1 MFRRIYI
8 FHDFQIP
15 QKLCGP
21 AGCGFVE
28 GPEQC
33 IDKVKGKGADLLG
46 AGLWRGQNNEVSIHD
61 RSF

>member
-33 IDKVKGKGADLLG
+33 IDKVKGKGADLRD
-46 AGLWRGQNNEVSIHD
+46 AGL
-61 RSF
+61 